1 MSAPSENMPENMA
14 AAVNV
19 VRSKPLLLRH
29 LPYFIAAAILVVLA
43 AKMQFDGYILNIL
56 MQATTFAIAVF
67 GLSVVLGL
75 CGQINLA
82 QAAFFGFGAYVV
94 GIGTT
99 DLHLS
104 YWVCLPAGCV
114 IALAAGAF
122 LGASTLRLGGHYLAM
137 VTISFQQIVTLIMI
151 NAIWLTHGPDGVSNI
166 GRPALFA
173 TSQSYLA
180 FCVAMLA
187 IVGYCVWHLPDTR
200 LGRAMRAVRDNEL
213 AAGVNG
219 IDIFRTKVYAFA
231 LCAAL
236 GGLAGG
242 LFAGGF
248 AYVSPDQ
255 FSFAE
260 SIVFLTMSLLGGV
273 ASPIGSAIGTG
284 LLILIPEWLRFLK
297 SVPGL
302 YLAIYGLFV
311 ILIIRFMPDGIW
323 GFVTVGLDRLRSK
336 VKTPPAAALLQLK
349 PATVGGD
356 IVLEVTG
363 LAKYFGGL
371 KAVDGVDI
379 AVRRGGVHALIGPNG
394 SGKTTTLN
402 VLSGLYKATA
412 GKIVLDGTDITNMP
426 PHLRTAAGLG
436 RTFQNIRLFRSMTA
450 LENVEIG
457 AERPG
462 NKMIGEGG
470 GDALTERA
478 MEALTFVGLGSRANE
493 LISSFSYGHQRLIE
507 IARALAANPTLLLLD
522 EPAAGLNST
531 EKLELHELLKRIAA
545 QGLTI
550 LIIDHDMTLVSEAA
564 QHITV
569 LNFGRRIADGES
581 MAVLRH
587 PDVVSAYL
595 GTE

>member
-1 MSAPSENMPENMA
+1 MTAGSDNVPLVAPTSQARPTF
-14 AAVNV
+14 V
-19 VRSKPLLLRH
+19 RH
-29 LPYFIAAAILVVLA
+29 LPYFIGAAVLVALA
-43 AKMQFDGYILNIL
+43 ATLRFDGYVLNIL
-56 MQATTFAIAVF
+56 MQATTFTIAVF

-82 QAAFFGFGAYVV
+82 QAAFFGFGAYAV
-94 GIGTT
+94 GLGTT

-104 YWVCLPAGCV
+104 YWICLLAGCLT
-114 IALAAGAF
+114 ALVAGAF
-122 LGASTLRLGGHYLAM
+122 LGMSTLRLGGHYLAM
-137 VTISFQQIVTLIMI
+137 VTISFQQIVTLVMI
-151 NAIWLTHGPDGVSNI
+151 NAIGLTHGPDGVSNI
-166 GRPALFA
+166 GRPQLFA
-173 TSQSYLA
+173 TSQAYLA
-180 FCVAMLA
+180 FCVAVLA
-187 IVGYCVWHLPDTR
+187 IVGYVVWHLPDTR

-219 IDIFRTKVYAFA
+219 IDVFRTKVSAFA
-231 LCAAL
+231 ICAAL

-273 ASPIGSAIGTG
+273 ASPIGSVIGTG

-297 SVPGL
+297 SIPGL

-323 GFVTVGLDRLRSK
+323 GFLASGFERWRAKTK
-336 VKTPPAAALLQLK
+336 VAPAVKALQLK
-349 PATVGGD
+349 PASAGGD
-356 IVLEVTG
+356 IVLQVTG
-363 LAKYFGGL
+363 LSKHFGGL

-412 GKIVLDGTDITNMP
+412 GNVVLDGTDITSMP
-426 PHLRTAAGLG
+426 PHQRTAAGLG

-462 NKMIGEGG
+462 NTMIGAG
-470 GDALTERA
+470 GDAALTERA
-478 MEALTFVGLGSRANE
+478 MEALTFVGLGHRANE

-587 PDVVSAYL
+587 PDVVTAYL
-595 GTE
+595 GSE

>member
-1 MSAPSENMPENMA
+1 MSAPSENMS
-14 AAVNV
+14 AVV
-19 VRSKPLLLRH
+19 PAPRVTPLLLRH
-29 LPYFIAAAILVVLA
+29 SPYFIGAAIVVALA
-43 AKMQFDGYILNIL
+43 AMLRFDGYILNIL

-82 QAAFFGFGAYVV
+82 QAAFFGFGAYAV

-99 DLHLS
+99 DYHIS
-104 YWVCLPAGCV
+104 YWLCLGGGCV
-114 IALAAGAF
+114 MTLAAGAA
-122 LGASTLRLGGHYLAM
+122 LGMSTLRLGGHYLAM
-137 VTISFQQIVTLIMI
+137 VTISFQQIVTLVMI

-166 GRPALFA
+166 GRPDLFQS
-173 TSQSYLA
+173 SQAYLA
-180 FCVAMLA
+180 FCVGMLA
-187 IVGYCVWHLPDTR
+187 LVGYFVWHLPDTR

-213 AAGVNG
+213 AAGVAG
-219 IDIFRTKVYAFA
+219 IDVFRTKIYAFA
-231 LCAAL
+231 ISAVL

-260 SIVFLTMSLLGGV
+260 SVQFLTMSLLGGV

-302 YLAIYGLFV
+302 YLAIYGLSV
-311 ILIIRFMPDGIW
+311 ILIIRYMPDGIW
-323 GFVTVGLDRLRSK
+323 GFFNAATLRWRAKAK
-336 VKTPPAAALLQLK
+336 VHGAGPALQLK

-356 IVLEVTG
+356 FVLEVTG
-363 LAKYFGGL
+363 LAKHFGGL
-371 KAVDGVDI
+371 RAVDGVDI

-402 VLSGLYKATA
+402 VLSGLYRATA
-412 GKIVLDGTDITNMP
+412 GKVLLDGTDITHMP

-450 LENVEIG
+450 LENVVIG

-462 NKMIGEGG
+462 NTLVGAGT
-470 GDALTERA
+470 DAALIQRA
-478 MEALTFVGLGSRANE
+478 MSALGFVGLGARANE

>member
-1 MSAPSENMPENMA
+1 MP
-14 AAVNV
+14 VTV
-19 VRSKPLLLRH
+19 SVPRSKPLLLRH
-29 LPYFIAAAILVVLA
+29 LPYFIGAAALVALA
-43 AKMQFDGYILNIL
+43 ATMRFDGYILNIL

-82 QAAFFGFGAYVV
+82 QAAFFGLGAYAV
-94 GIGTT
+94 GIGTS
-99 DLHLS
+99 DYQIS
-104 YWVCLPAGCV
+104 YWFCLLAGCLM
-114 IALAAGAF
+114 ALVAGAV
-122 LGASTLRLGGHYLAM
+122 LGMSTLRLGGHYLAM
-137 VTISFQQIVTLIMI
+137 VTISFQQIVTLVMI
-151 NAIWLTHGPDGVSNI
+151 NAIWLTHGPDGVSRI
-166 GRPALFA
+166 GRPDLFQS
-173 TSQSYLA
+173 SQSYLA
-180 FCVAMLA
+180 FCVGMLA
-187 IVGYCVWHLPDTR
+187 LVGYIVWHLPDTR

-213 AAGVNG
+213 AAGVVG
-219 IDIFRTKVYAFA
+219 IDVFRTKVSAFA
-231 LCAAL
+231 LSAVL

-302 YLAIYGLFV
+302 YLAIYGLSV

-323 GFVTVGLDRLRSK
+323 GFVAAAFERWRAQL
-336 VKTPPAAALLQLK
+336 KTPPAAAALQLK

-356 IVLEVTG
+356 TVLEVSG
-363 LAKYFGGL
+363 LSKYFGGL

-379 AVRRGGVHALIGPNG
+379 AVKRGGVHALIGPNG

-412 GKIVLDGTDITNMP
+412 GKILLDGTDITTMP
-426 PHLRTAAGLG
+426 PHQRTAAGLG

-462 NKMIGEGG
+462 NTMIGKGD
-470 GDALTERA
+470 DALTERA

>member
-1 MSAPSENMPENMA
+1 MSAPGMPI
-14 AAVNV
+14 AVLAP
-19 VRSKPLLLRH
+19 RAKPLLLRH
-29 LPYFIAAAILVVLA
+29 LPYFIGAAIIVALA
-43 AKMQFDGYILNIL
+43 ATMQFDGYIHNIL

-82 QAAFFGFGAYVV
+82 QAAFFGLGAYAV
-94 GIGTT
+94 GLGTS
-99 DLHLS
+99 DYHLS
-104 YWVCLPAGCV
+104 YWLCLVAGCV
-114 IALAAGAF
+114 LALLAGAL
-122 LGASTLRLGGHYLAM
+122 LGMSTLRLGGHYLAM
-137 VTISFQQIVTLIMI
+137 VTISFQQIVTLVMI
-151 NAIWLTHGPDGVSNI
+151 NTIWLTHGPDGVPRI
-166 GRPALFA
+166 GRPDLFQS
-173 TSQSYLA
+173 SQSYLA

-187 IVGYCVWHLPDTR
+187 LVGYFVWHLSDTR

-213 AAGVNG
+213 AAGVVG
-219 IDIFRTKVYAFA
+219 IDVFRTKVSAFA
-231 LCAAL
+231 LSAVL

-260 SIVFLTMSLLGGV
+260 SVVFMTMSLLGGV

-302 YLAIYGLFV
+302 YLAIYGLSV
-311 ILIIRFMPDGIW
+311 ILIIRYMPDGIW
-323 GFVTVGLDRLRSK
+323 GFVNIATERWRAKARVHAAG
-336 VKTPPAAALLQLK
+336 PALQLV

-356 IVLEVTG
+356 TVLEVKG

-371 KAVDGVDI
+371 KAVDDVDI
-379 AVRRGGVHALIGPNG
+379 AVRRGSVHALIGPNG

-412 GKIVLDGTDITNMP
+412 GRVVLDGTDVTEMP
-426 PHLRTAAGLG
+426 PHQRAAAGLG

-450 LENVEIG
+450 LENVVIG

-462 NKMIGEGG
+462 NRLIGRGE
-470 GDALTERA
+470 DALNDRA
-478 MEALTFVGLGSRANE
+478 MSALTFVGLGTRANE
-493 LISSFSYGHQRLIE
+493 LISGFSYGHQRLIE

-522 EPAAGLNST
+522 EPAAGLNSS